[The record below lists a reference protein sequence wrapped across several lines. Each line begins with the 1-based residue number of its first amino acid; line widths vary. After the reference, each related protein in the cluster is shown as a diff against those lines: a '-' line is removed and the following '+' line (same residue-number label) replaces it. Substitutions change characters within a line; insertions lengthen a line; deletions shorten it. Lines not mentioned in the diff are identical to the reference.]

1 MKYLLVDLSGKVDNY
16 DKALYQALEKEL
28 SNEKSSIQLLIPGHG
43 LIRLIPNKFS
53 QTEFI
58 VKRLIKALEGGIN
71 YIYLLLHVAF
81 KKIDTIHF
89 QWLPFVEVVGIE
101 KYILYLLHVLSPQ
114 TKVILTIHNIYPH
127 GVKSMSD
134 SGKQKYK
141 KRFRDTCRNIDNII
155 VHTESSKMEVIKE
168 FDFVPD
174 IISIVHHGVFI
185 PKIRISKKEFLQKNK
200 YVILQFGLQT
210 YYKGTDILV
219 DAVNLLPAE
228 YSEKIETR
236 IVGGVGESYLQ
247 ELKGKDSNSLI
258 HWKSYFLSNDELY
271 EEINNSDVLVL
282 PYREISQSGVL
293 LLSIAIEITILHELG
308 ILYRSMQNLSEA
320 ERYFLAAY
328 EKETD
333 EEKKYMECLS
343 LGYLYMQMGQTENA
357 RKYLMMSAN
366 SSKAYT
372 QISAYDCLYFLEKD
386 IDNFE
391 EAIVYH
397 ELADSI
403 TNAMEELNSRELI
416 ASLQKKYENEKL
428 RNDNL
433 QMKVRYTNFILW
445 GTIAF
450 LFVVACMCYYY
461 YKNRNNK
468 KKIAEI
474 ELQIQE
480 NEEEIERYQ
489 QEIEDIQISKDQ
501 VLKENLVLE
510 ENRTKVGE
518 LNGKIVLLTM
528 QNKTLSEHLKA
539 LGGELNVGISSGS
552 FIHAFR
558 LLLAIK
564 EGTLRGKLSN
574 EERQKLFSLF
584 DLIYWNYVSRLLE
597 RAPTLTKH
605 DLEICCFL
613 KFGLSH
619 EELSCIFHTTS
630 DSVTRAKGRLKGRL
644 GISPQDD
651 LDLFLK
657 EF

>member
-1 MKYLLVDLSGKVDNY
+1 MKTSFSIRIAFFFILSFLAVSCHRDTDALNMTFSKVEKCMDLCPDSALNLLKGIHDPEKLWGESQATYALLMTQAMDKNY
-16 DKALYQALEKEL
+16 MKFSSDSLIALALNYYTITQTSPIMYAKALFYHGRVMLELDKEEEALKSFLAAKDVYERTKDHKMLALILEEIGMINRRQELFDDALSNFREALDTHIRLKDSLGIISVSQNIARVYLFKSQWDSCSYYYNNALEIAVKKNL
-28 SNEKSSIQLLIPGHG
+28 S
-43 LIRLIPNKFS
+43 
-53 QTEFI
+53 
-58 VKRLIKALEGGIN
+58 
-71 YIYLLLHVAF
+71 
-81 KKIDTIHF
+81 
-89 QWLPFVEVVGIE
+89 
-101 KYILYLLHVLSPQ
+101 
-114 TKVILTIHNIYPH
+114 
-127 GVKSMSD
+127 
-134 SGKQKYK
+134 
-141 KRFRDTCRNIDNII
+141 
-155 VHTESSKMEVIKE
+155 
-168 FDFVPD
+168 
-174 IISIVHHGVFI
+174 
-185 PKIRISKKEFLQKNK
+185 
-200 YVILQFGLQT
+200 
-210 YYKGTDILV
+210 
-219 DAVNLLPAE
+219 
-228 YSEKIETR
+228 
-236 IVGGVGESYLQ
+236 
-247 ELKGKDSNSLI
+247 
-258 HWKSYFLSNDELY
+258 
-271 EEINNSDVLVL
+271 
-282 PYREISQSGVL
+282 EIS
-293 LLSIAIEITILHELG
+293 ILHELG
-308 ILYRSMQNLSEA
+308 ILYRSMQELSEA

-357 RKYLMMSAN
+357 RKYLKMSAK

-372 QISAYDCLYFLEKD
+372 QISAFDCLYFLEKD

-428 RNDNL
+428 QNDNL
-433 QMKVRYTNFILW
+433 HMKVRYTNFMLW
-445 GTIAF
+445 GMIAF
-450 LFVVACMCYYY
+450 LIVVACMCYYY

-474 ELQIQE
+474 ESQIRE

-501 VLKENLVLE
+501 VLKENLMLE

-518 LNGKIVLLTM
+518 LNGKIILLTM
-528 QNKTLSEHLKA
+528 QNKTLSEHLKE
-539 LGGELNVGISSGS
+539 LGGELNVGTSSS
-552 FIHAFR
+552 SLIHAFR

-584 DLIYWNYVSRLLE
+584 DLMYWNYVTRLLE

-613 KFGLSH
+613 KFGLTH

-644 GISPQDD
+644 GVSPQDD
-651 LDLFLK
+651 LDTFLK

>member
-1 MKYLLVDLSGKVDNY
+1 MKTSFSIRIAFFFILSFLAVSCHRDTDALNMTFSKVEKCMDLCPDSALNLLKGIHDPEKLWGESQATYALLMTQAMDKNY
-16 DKALYQALEKEL
+16 MKFSSDSLIALALNYYTITQTSPIMYAKALFYHGRVMLELDKEEEALKSFLAAKDVYERTKDHKMLALIAEEVGMINRKQDLYDDALTNFREALTTYKQLKDSLSVISASLNIARVYLFKSEWDSCSLYYNNALE
-28 SNEKSSIQLLIPGHG
+28 IA
-43 LIRLIPNKFS
+43 
-53 QTEFI
+53 
-58 VKRLIKALEGGIN
+58 V
-71 YIYLLLHVAF
+71 
-81 KKIDTIHF
+81 
-89 QWLPFVEVVGIE
+89 
-101 KYILYLLHVLSPQ
+101 
-114 TKVILTIHNIYPH
+114 
-127 GVKSMSD
+127 
-134 SGKQKYK
+134 
-141 KRFRDTCRNIDNII
+141 
-155 VHTESSKMEVIKE
+155 
-168 FDFVPD
+168 
-174 IISIVHHGVFI
+174 
-185 PKIRISKKEFLQKNK
+185 QKN
-200 YVILQFGLQT
+200 
-210 YYKGTDILV
+210 
-219 DAVNLLPAE
+219 
-228 YSEKIETR
+228 
-236 IVGGVGESYLQ
+236 YL
-247 ELKGKDSNSLI
+247 S
-258 HWKSYFLSNDELY
+258 
-271 EEINNSDVLVL
+271 
-282 PYREISQSGVL
+282 
-293 LLSIAIEITILHELG
+293 EITILHELG

-357 RKYLMMSAN
+357 RKYLIMSAN

-461 YKNRNNK
+461 YKIRDNK

-501 VLKENLVLE
+501 VLKENLMLE

-528 QNKTLSEHLKA
+528 QNKTLSEHLKE

>member
-1 MKYLLVDLSGKVDNY
+1 MDLCPDSALNLLKGIHDPEKLWGESQATYALLMTQAMDKNYMKFSSDSLIALALNY
-16 DKALYQALEKEL
+16 YTITQTSPVMYAKALFYHGRVMLELDKEEEALKSFLAAKDVYERTKDHKMLALILEEIGMINRRQELFDDALSYFREALDTHIRLKDSLGIISVSQNIARVYLFKSQWDSCSYYYNNALEIAVKKNL
-28 SNEKSSIQLLIPGHG
+28 S
-43 LIRLIPNKFS
+43 
-53 QTEFI
+53 
-58 VKRLIKALEGGIN
+58 
-71 YIYLLLHVAF
+71 
-81 KKIDTIHF
+81 
-89 QWLPFVEVVGIE
+89 
-101 KYILYLLHVLSPQ
+101 
-114 TKVILTIHNIYPH
+114 
-127 GVKSMSD
+127 
-134 SGKQKYK
+134 
-141 KRFRDTCRNIDNII
+141 
-155 VHTESSKMEVIKE
+155 
-168 FDFVPD
+168 
-174 IISIVHHGVFI
+174 
-185 PKIRISKKEFLQKNK
+185 
-200 YVILQFGLQT
+200 
-210 YYKGTDILV
+210 
-219 DAVNLLPAE
+219 
-228 YSEKIETR
+228 
-236 IVGGVGESYLQ
+236 
-247 ELKGKDSNSLI
+247 
-258 HWKSYFLSNDELY
+258 
-271 EEINNSDVLVL
+271 
-282 PYREISQSGVL
+282 EIS
-293 LLSIAIEITILHELG
+293 ILHELG
-308 ILYRSMQNLSEA
+308 ILYRSMQELSEA

-357 RKYLMMSAN
+357 RKYLKMSAK

-372 QISAYDCLYFLEKD
+372 QISAFDCLYFLEKD

-428 RNDNL
+428 QNDNL
-433 QMKVRYTNFILW
+433 HMKVRYTNFMLW
-445 GTIAF
+445 GMIAF
-450 LFVVACMCYYY
+450 LIVVACMCYYY

-474 ELQIQE
+474 ESQIRE

-501 VLKENLVLE
+501 VLKENLMLE

-518 LNGKIVLLTM
+518 LNGKIILLTM
-528 QNKTLSEHLKA
+528 QNKTLSEHLKE
-539 LGGELNVGISSGS
+539 LGGELNVGTSSSS

-584 DLIYWNYVSRLLE
+584 DLMYWNYVTRLLE

-613 KFGLSH
+613 KFGLTH

-644 GISPQDD
+644 GVSPQDD
-651 LDLFLK
+651 LDTFLK

>member
-1 MKYLLVDLSGKVDNY
+1 MDLCPDSALNLLKGIPEPEKLWGESQATYALLMTQAMDKNYMKFSSDSLIALALNY
-16 DKALYQALEKEL
+16 YTITQTSPVMYAKALFYHGRVMLELDKEEEALKSFLAAKDVYERTKDHKMLALILEEIGMINRRQELFDDALSNFRGALDTHIRLKDSLGIISVSQNIARVYLFKSQWDSCSYYYNNALEIAVKKNL
-28 SNEKSSIQLLIPGHG
+28 S
-43 LIRLIPNKFS
+43 
-53 QTEFI
+53 
-58 VKRLIKALEGGIN
+58 
-71 YIYLLLHVAF
+71 
-81 KKIDTIHF
+81 
-89 QWLPFVEVVGIE
+89 
-101 KYILYLLHVLSPQ
+101 
-114 TKVILTIHNIYPH
+114 
-127 GVKSMSD
+127 
-134 SGKQKYK
+134 
-141 KRFRDTCRNIDNII
+141 
-155 VHTESSKMEVIKE
+155 
-168 FDFVPD
+168 
-174 IISIVHHGVFI
+174 
-185 PKIRISKKEFLQKNK
+185 
-200 YVILQFGLQT
+200 
-210 YYKGTDILV
+210 
-219 DAVNLLPAE
+219 
-228 YSEKIETR
+228 
-236 IVGGVGESYLQ
+236 
-247 ELKGKDSNSLI
+247 
-258 HWKSYFLSNDELY
+258 
-271 EEINNSDVLVL
+271 
-282 PYREISQSGVL
+282 EIS
-293 LLSIAIEITILHELG
+293 ILHELG
-308 ILYRSMQNLSEA
+308 ILYRSMQELSEA

-343 LGYLYMQMGQTENA
+343 LGYLYMQMGQTEDA
-357 RKYLMMSAN
+357 RKYLKMSAK

-372 QISAYDCLYFLEKD
+372 LISAFDCLYFLEKD

-403 TNAMEELNSRELI
+403 TNAMEELNSRDLI

-428 RNDNL
+428 QNDNL
-433 QMKVRYTNFILW
+433 HMKVRYTNFMLW
-445 GTIAF
+445 GMIAF
-450 LFVVACMCYYY
+450 LIVVACMCYYY

-474 ELQIQE
+474 ESQIRE

-501 VLKENLVLE
+501 VLKENLMLE

-518 LNGKIVLLTM
+518 LNGKIILLTM
-528 QNKTLSEHLKA
+528 QNKTLSEHLKE
-539 LGGELNVGISSGS
+539 LGGELNVGTSSSS

-584 DLIYWNYVSRLLE
+584 DLMYWNYVTRLLE

-613 KFGLSH
+613 KFGLTH

-644 GISPQDD
+644 GVSPQDN
-651 LDLFLK
+651 LDTFLK

>member
-1 MKYLLVDLSGKVDNY
+1 MKTSFSIRIAFFFILSFLAVSCHRDTDALNMTFSKVEKCMDLCPDSALNLLKGIHDPEKLWGESQATYALLMTQAMDKNY
-16 DKALYQALEKEL
+16 MKFSSDSLIALALNYYTITQTSPIMYAKALFYHGRVMLELDKEEEALKSFLAAKDVYERTKDHKMLALIAEEVGMINRKQDLYDDALTNFREALTTYKQLKDSLSVISASLNIARVYLFKSEWDSCSLYYNNALE
-28 SNEKSSIQLLIPGHG
+28 IA
-43 LIRLIPNKFS
+43 
-53 QTEFI
+53 
-58 VKRLIKALEGGIN
+58 V
-71 YIYLLLHVAF
+71 
-81 KKIDTIHF
+81 
-89 QWLPFVEVVGIE
+89 
-101 KYILYLLHVLSPQ
+101 
-114 TKVILTIHNIYPH
+114 
-127 GVKSMSD
+127 
-134 SGKQKYK
+134 
-141 KRFRDTCRNIDNII
+141 
-155 VHTESSKMEVIKE
+155 
-168 FDFVPD
+168 
-174 IISIVHHGVFI
+174 
-185 PKIRISKKEFLQKNK
+185 QKN
-200 YVILQFGLQT
+200 
-210 YYKGTDILV
+210 
-219 DAVNLLPAE
+219 
-228 YSEKIETR
+228 
-236 IVGGVGESYLQ
+236 YL
-247 ELKGKDSNSLI
+247 S
-258 HWKSYFLSNDELY
+258 
-271 EEINNSDVLVL
+271 
-282 PYREISQSGVL
+282 
-293 LLSIAIEITILHELG
+293 EITILHELG

>member
-1 MKYLLVDLSGKVDNY
+1 MDLCPDSALNLLKGIHDPEKLWGESQATYALLMTQAMDKNYMKFSSDSLIALALNY
-16 DKALYQALEKEL
+16 YTITQTSPIMYAKALFYHGRVMLELDKEEEALKSFLAAKDVYERTKDHKMLALILEEIGMINRRQELFDDALSYFREALDTHIRLKDSLGIISVSQNIARVYLFKSQWDSCSYYYNNALEIAVKKNL
-28 SNEKSSIQLLIPGHG
+28 S
-43 LIRLIPNKFS
+43 
-53 QTEFI
+53 
-58 VKRLIKALEGGIN
+58 
-71 YIYLLLHVAF
+71 
-81 KKIDTIHF
+81 
-89 QWLPFVEVVGIE
+89 
-101 KYILYLLHVLSPQ
+101 
-114 TKVILTIHNIYPH
+114 
-127 GVKSMSD
+127 
-134 SGKQKYK
+134 
-141 KRFRDTCRNIDNII
+141 
-155 VHTESSKMEVIKE
+155 
-168 FDFVPD
+168 
-174 IISIVHHGVFI
+174 
-185 PKIRISKKEFLQKNK
+185 
-200 YVILQFGLQT
+200 
-210 YYKGTDILV
+210 
-219 DAVNLLPAE
+219 
-228 YSEKIETR
+228 
-236 IVGGVGESYLQ
+236 
-247 ELKGKDSNSLI
+247 
-258 HWKSYFLSNDELY
+258 
-271 EEINNSDVLVL
+271 
-282 PYREISQSGVL
+282 EIS
-293 LLSIAIEITILHELG
+293 ILHELG
-308 ILYRSMQNLSEA
+308 ILYRSMQELSEA

-343 LGYLYMQMGQTENA
+343 LGYLYMQMGQTENT
-357 RKYLMMSAN
+357 RKYLKMSAK

-372 QISAYDCLYFLEKD
+372 QISAFDCLYFLEKD

-428 RNDNL
+428 QNDNL
-433 QMKVRYTNFILW
+433 HMKVRYTNFMLW
-445 GTIAF
+445 GMIAF
-450 LFVVACMCYYY
+450 LIVVACMCYYY

-474 ELQIQE
+474 ESQIRE

-501 VLKENLVLE
+501 VLKENLMLE

-518 LNGKIVLLTM
+518 LNGKIILLTM
-528 QNKTLSEHLKA
+528 QNKTLSEHLKE
-539 LGGELNVGISSGS
+539 LGGELNVGTSSSS

-584 DLIYWNYVSRLLE
+584 DLMYWNYVTRLLE

-613 KFGLSH
+613 KFGLTH

-644 GISPQDD
+644 GVSPQDD
-651 LDLFLK
+651 LDTFLK

>member
-1 MKYLLVDLSGKVDNY
+1 MDLCPDSALNLLKDIHDPEKLWGESQATYALLMTQAMDKNYMKFSSDSLIALALNY
-16 DKALYQALEKEL
+16 YTITQTSPIMYAKALFYHGRVMLELDKEEEALKSFLAAKDVYERTKDHKMLALILEEIGMINRKQELFDDALSNFREALDTHIRLKDSLGIISVSQNIARVYLFKSQWDSCSYYYNNALEIAVKKNL
-28 SNEKSSIQLLIPGHG
+28 S
-43 LIRLIPNKFS
+43 
-53 QTEFI
+53 
-58 VKRLIKALEGGIN
+58 
-71 YIYLLLHVAF
+71 
-81 KKIDTIHF
+81 
-89 QWLPFVEVVGIE
+89 
-101 KYILYLLHVLSPQ
+101 
-114 TKVILTIHNIYPH
+114 
-127 GVKSMSD
+127 
-134 SGKQKYK
+134 
-141 KRFRDTCRNIDNII
+141 
-155 VHTESSKMEVIKE
+155 
-168 FDFVPD
+168 
-174 IISIVHHGVFI
+174 
-185 PKIRISKKEFLQKNK
+185 
-200 YVILQFGLQT
+200 
-210 YYKGTDILV
+210 
-219 DAVNLLPAE
+219 
-228 YSEKIETR
+228 
-236 IVGGVGESYLQ
+236 
-247 ELKGKDSNSLI
+247 
-258 HWKSYFLSNDELY
+258 
-271 EEINNSDVLVL
+271 
-282 PYREISQSGVL
+282 EIS
-293 LLSIAIEITILHELG
+293 ILHELG
-308 ILYRSMQNLSEA
+308 ILYRSMQELSEA

-357 RKYLMMSAN
+357 RKYLKMSAK

-372 QISAYDCLYFLEKD
+372 QISAFDCLYFLEKD

-428 RNDNL
+428 QNDNL
-433 QMKVRYTNFILW
+433 HMKVRYTNFMLW
-445 GTIAF
+445 GMIAF
-450 LFVVACMCYYY
+450 LIVVACMCYYY

-474 ELQIQE
+474 ESQIRE

-501 VLKENLVLE
+501 VLKENLMLE

-518 LNGKIVLLTM
+518 LNGKIILLTM
-528 QNKTLSEHLKA
+528 QNKTLSEHLKE
-539 LGGELNVGISSGS
+539 LGGELNVGTSSSS

-584 DLIYWNYVSRLLE
+584 DLMYWNYVTRLLE

-613 KFGLSH
+613 KFGLTH

-644 GISPQDD
+644 GVSPQDD
-651 LDLFLK
+651 LDTFLK

>member
-1 MKYLLVDLSGKVDNY
+1 MKTSFSIRIAFFFILSFLIVSCHRDMDALNMTFSNVEKCMDLCPDSALNLLKGIPEPEKLWGESQATYALLMTQAMDKNY
-16 DKALYQALEKEL
+16 MKFSSDSLIALALNYYTKTQTSPVMYAKALFYHGRVMLELDKEEEALKSFLAAKDVYERTKDHKMLALILEEIGMINRRQELFDDALSNFRGALDTHIRLKDSLGIISVSQNIARVYLFKSQWDSCSYYYNNALEIAVKKNL
-28 SNEKSSIQLLIPGHG
+28 S
-43 LIRLIPNKFS
+43 
-53 QTEFI
+53 
-58 VKRLIKALEGGIN
+58 
-71 YIYLLLHVAF
+71 
-81 KKIDTIHF
+81 
-89 QWLPFVEVVGIE
+89 
-101 KYILYLLHVLSPQ
+101 
-114 TKVILTIHNIYPH
+114 
-127 GVKSMSD
+127 
-134 SGKQKYK
+134 
-141 KRFRDTCRNIDNII
+141 
-155 VHTESSKMEVIKE
+155 
-168 FDFVPD
+168 
-174 IISIVHHGVFI
+174 
-185 PKIRISKKEFLQKNK
+185 
-200 YVILQFGLQT
+200 
-210 YYKGTDILV
+210 
-219 DAVNLLPAE
+219 
-228 YSEKIETR
+228 
-236 IVGGVGESYLQ
+236 
-247 ELKGKDSNSLI
+247 
-258 HWKSYFLSNDELY
+258 
-271 EEINNSDVLVL
+271 
-282 PYREISQSGVL
+282 EIS
-293 LLSIAIEITILHELG
+293 ILHELG
-308 ILYRSMQNLSEA
+308 ILYRSMQELSEA

-343 LGYLYMQMGQTENA
+343 LGYLYMQMGQTEDA
-357 RKYLMMSAN
+357 RKYLKMSAK

-372 QISAYDCLYFLEKD
+372 QISAFDCLYFLEKD

-428 RNDNL
+428 QNDNL
-433 QMKVRYTNFILW
+433 HMKVRYTNFMLW
-445 GTIAF
+445 GMIAF
-450 LFVVACMCYYY
+450 LIVVACMCYYY

-474 ELQIQE
+474 ESQIRE

-501 VLKENLVLE
+501 VLKENLMLE

-518 LNGKIVLLTM
+518 LNGKIILLTM
-528 QNKTLSEHLKA
+528 QNKTLSEHLKE
-539 LGGELNVGISSGS
+539 LGGELNVGTSSSS

-584 DLIYWNYVSRLLE
+584 DLMYWNYVTRLLE

-613 KFGLSH
+613 KFGLTH

-644 GISPQDD
+644 GVSPQDD
-651 LDLFLK
+651 LDTFLK

>member
-1 MKYLLVDLSGKVDNY
+1 MKTSFSIRIAFFFILSFLAVSCHRDTDALNMTFSKVEKCMDLCPDSALNLLKGIHDPEKLWGESQATYALLMTQAMDKNY
-16 DKALYQALEKEL
+16 MKFSSDSLIALALNYYTITQTSPIMYAKALFYHGRVMLELDKEEEALKSFLAAKDVYERTKDHKMLALIAEEVGMINRKQDLYDDALTNFREALTTYKQLKDSLSVISASLNIARVYLFKSEWDSCSLYYNNALE
-28 SNEKSSIQLLIPGHG
+28 IA
-43 LIRLIPNKFS
+43 
-53 QTEFI
+53 
-58 VKRLIKALEGGIN
+58 V
-71 YIYLLLHVAF
+71 
-81 KKIDTIHF
+81 
-89 QWLPFVEVVGIE
+89 
-101 KYILYLLHVLSPQ
+101 
-114 TKVILTIHNIYPH
+114 
-127 GVKSMSD
+127 
-134 SGKQKYK
+134 
-141 KRFRDTCRNIDNII
+141 
-155 VHTESSKMEVIKE
+155 
-168 FDFVPD
+168 
-174 IISIVHHGVFI
+174 
-185 PKIRISKKEFLQKNK
+185 QKN
-200 YVILQFGLQT
+200 
-210 YYKGTDILV
+210 
-219 DAVNLLPAE
+219 
-228 YSEKIETR
+228 
-236 IVGGVGESYLQ
+236 YL
-247 ELKGKDSNSLI
+247 S
-258 HWKSYFLSNDELY
+258 
-271 EEINNSDVLVL
+271 
-282 PYREISQSGVL
+282 
-293 LLSIAIEITILHELG
+293 EITILHELG

-357 RKYLMMSAN
+357 RKYLIMSAN

-501 VLKENLVLE
+501 VLKENLMLE

-528 QNKTLSEHLKA
+528 QNKTLSEHLKE

-558 LLLAIK
+558 FLLAIK

>member
-1 MKYLLVDLSGKVDNY
+1 MKTSFSIRIAFFFILSFLAVSCHRDTDALNMTFSKVEKCMDLCPDSALNLLKGIHDPEKLWGESQATYALLMTQAMDKNY
-16 DKALYQALEKEL
+16 MKFSSDSLIALALNYYTITQTSPIMYAKALFYHGRVMLELDKEEEALKSFLAAKDVYERTKDHKMLALIAEEVGMINRKQDLYDDALTNFREALTTYKQLKDSLSVISASLNIARVYLFKSEWDSCSLYYNNALE
-28 SNEKSSIQLLIPGHG
+28 IA
-43 LIRLIPNKFS
+43 
-53 QTEFI
+53 
-58 VKRLIKALEGGIN
+58 V
-71 YIYLLLHVAF
+71 
-81 KKIDTIHF
+81 
-89 QWLPFVEVVGIE
+89 
-101 KYILYLLHVLSPQ
+101 
-114 TKVILTIHNIYPH
+114 
-127 GVKSMSD
+127 
-134 SGKQKYK
+134 
-141 KRFRDTCRNIDNII
+141 
-155 VHTESSKMEVIKE
+155 
-168 FDFVPD
+168 
-174 IISIVHHGVFI
+174 
-185 PKIRISKKEFLQKNK
+185 QKN
-200 YVILQFGLQT
+200 
-210 YYKGTDILV
+210 
-219 DAVNLLPAE
+219 
-228 YSEKIETR
+228 
-236 IVGGVGESYLQ
+236 YL
-247 ELKGKDSNSLI
+247 S
-258 HWKSYFLSNDELY
+258 
-271 EEINNSDVLVL
+271 
-282 PYREISQSGVL
+282 
-293 LLSIAIEITILHELG
+293 EITILHELG

-357 RKYLMMSAN
+357 RKYLIMSAN

-501 VLKENLVLE
+501 VLKENLMLE
-510 ENRTKVGE
+510 ENRTQVGE

-528 QNKTLSEHLKA
+528 QNKTLSEHLKE

>member
-1 MKYLLVDLSGKVDNY
+1 MKTPSSIRIVFYFILSFLAVSCHRDSDALNMTFSKVEKCMDLCPDSALNLLKGIPDPEKLRGKSQATYALLMTQAMDKNYMKFSSDSLIALALNYYTIIQTPPVMYAKTLFYHGRVMLELDKEEEALKSFLAAKDIYERTKDHKMLALIAEEVGMINRKQDLYDDALTNFREALTTYKQLKDSLSVISASLNIARVYLFKSEWDSCS
-16 DKALYQALEKEL
+16 LYYNNALE
-28 SNEKSSIQLLIPGHG
+28 IA
-43 LIRLIPNKFS
+43 
-53 QTEFI
+53 
-58 VKRLIKALEGGIN
+58 V
-71 YIYLLLHVAF
+71 
-81 KKIDTIHF
+81 
-89 QWLPFVEVVGIE
+89 
-101 KYILYLLHVLSPQ
+101 
-114 TKVILTIHNIYPH
+114 
-127 GVKSMSD
+127 
-134 SGKQKYK
+134 
-141 KRFRDTCRNIDNII
+141 
-155 VHTESSKMEVIKE
+155 
-168 FDFVPD
+168 
-174 IISIVHHGVFI
+174 
-185 PKIRISKKEFLQKNK
+185 QKN
-200 YVILQFGLQT
+200 
-210 YYKGTDILV
+210 
-219 DAVNLLPAE
+219 
-228 YSEKIETR
+228 
-236 IVGGVGESYLQ
+236 YL
-247 ELKGKDSNSLI
+247 S
-258 HWKSYFLSNDELY
+258 
-271 EEINNSDVLVL
+271 
-282 PYREISQSGVL
+282 
-293 LLSIAIEITILHELG
+293 EITILHELG
-308 ILYRSMQNLSEA
+308 ILYRSMQNLPEA
-320 ERYFLAAY
+320 ERCFLAAY
-328 EKETD
+328 EKEAD

-474 ELQIQE
+474 ELQIRE

-489 QEIEDIQISKDQ
+489 QEIEGIQISKDQ
-501 VLKENLVLE
+501 VLKENLMLE

-528 QNKTLSEHLKA
+528 QNKTLSEHLKE

-619 EELSCIFHTTS
+619 EELSRIFHTTS

-644 GISPQDD
+644 GIPPQDD

>member
-1 MKYLLVDLSGKVDNY
+1 MKTSFSIRIAFFFILSFLAVSCHRDTDALNMTFSKVEKCTDLCPDSALNLLKGIHDPEKLWGESQATYALLMTQAMDKNY
-16 DKALYQALEKEL
+16 MKFSSDSLIALALNYYTITQTSPIMYAKALFYHGRVMLELDKEEEALKSFLAAKDVYERTKDHKMLALIAEEVGMINRKQDLYDDALTNFREALTTYKQLKDSLSVISASLNIARVYLFKSEWDSCSLYYNNALE
-28 SNEKSSIQLLIPGHG
+28 IA
-43 LIRLIPNKFS
+43 
-53 QTEFI
+53 
-58 VKRLIKALEGGIN
+58 V
-71 YIYLLLHVAF
+71 
-81 KKIDTIHF
+81 
-89 QWLPFVEVVGIE
+89 
-101 KYILYLLHVLSPQ
+101 
-114 TKVILTIHNIYPH
+114 
-127 GVKSMSD
+127 
-134 SGKQKYK
+134 
-141 KRFRDTCRNIDNII
+141 
-155 VHTESSKMEVIKE
+155 
-168 FDFVPD
+168 
-174 IISIVHHGVFI
+174 
-185 PKIRISKKEFLQKNK
+185 QKN
-200 YVILQFGLQT
+200 
-210 YYKGTDILV
+210 
-219 DAVNLLPAE
+219 
-228 YSEKIETR
+228 
-236 IVGGVGESYLQ
+236 YL
-247 ELKGKDSNSLI
+247 S
-258 HWKSYFLSNDELY
+258 
-271 EEINNSDVLVL
+271 
-282 PYREISQSGVL
+282 
-293 LLSIAIEITILHELG
+293 EITILHELG

-357 RKYLMMSAN
+357 RKYLIMSAN

-501 VLKENLVLE
+501 VLKENLMLE

-528 QNKTLSEHLKA
+528 QNKTLSEHLKE

>member
-1 MKYLLVDLSGKVDNY
+1 MTFSKVEKCMDLCPDSALNLLKGIHDPEKLWGESQATYALLMTQAMDKNYMKFSSDSLIALALNY
-16 DKALYQALEKEL
+16 YTITQTSPIMYAKALFYHGRVMLELDKEEEALKSFLAAKDVYERTKDHKMLALILEEIGMINRRQELFDDALSYFREALDTHIRLKDSLGIISVSQNIARVYLFKSQWDSCSYYYNNALEIAVKKNL
-28 SNEKSSIQLLIPGHG
+28 S
-43 LIRLIPNKFS
+43 
-53 QTEFI
+53 
-58 VKRLIKALEGGIN
+58 
-71 YIYLLLHVAF
+71 
-81 KKIDTIHF
+81 
-89 QWLPFVEVVGIE
+89 
-101 KYILYLLHVLSPQ
+101 
-114 TKVILTIHNIYPH
+114 
-127 GVKSMSD
+127 
-134 SGKQKYK
+134 
-141 KRFRDTCRNIDNII
+141 
-155 VHTESSKMEVIKE
+155 
-168 FDFVPD
+168 
-174 IISIVHHGVFI
+174 
-185 PKIRISKKEFLQKNK
+185 
-200 YVILQFGLQT
+200 
-210 YYKGTDILV
+210 
-219 DAVNLLPAE
+219 
-228 YSEKIETR
+228 
-236 IVGGVGESYLQ
+236 
-247 ELKGKDSNSLI
+247 
-258 HWKSYFLSNDELY
+258 
-271 EEINNSDVLVL
+271 
-282 PYREISQSGVL
+282 EIS
-293 LLSIAIEITILHELG
+293 ILHELG
-308 ILYRSMQNLSEA
+308 ILYRSMQELSEA

-357 RKYLMMSAN
+357 RKYLKMSAK

-372 QISAYDCLYFLEKD
+372 QISAFDCLYFLEKD

-428 RNDNL
+428 QNDNL
-433 QMKVRYTNFILW
+433 HMKVRYTNFMLW
-445 GTIAF
+445 GMIAF
-450 LFVVACMCYYY
+450 LIVVACMCYYY

-474 ELQIQE
+474 ESQIRE

-501 VLKENLVLE
+501 VLKENLMLE

-518 LNGKIVLLTM
+518 LNGKIILLTM
-528 QNKTLSEHLKA
+528 QNKTLSEHLKE
-539 LGGELNVGISSGS
+539 LGGELNVGTSSSS

-584 DLIYWNYVSRLLE
+584 DLMYWNYVTRLLE

-613 KFGLSH
+613 KFGLTH

-644 GISPQDD
+644 GVSPQDD
-651 LDLFLK
+651 LDTFLK

>member
-1 MKYLLVDLSGKVDNY
+1 MKTSFSIRIAFFFILSFLIVSCHRDMDALNMTFSKVEKCMDLCPDSALNLLKGIPEPEKLWGESQATYALLMTQAMDKNY
-16 DKALYQALEKEL
+16 MKFSSDSLIALALNYYTITQTSPVMYAKALFYHGRVMLELDKEEEALKSFLAAKDVYERTKDHTMLALIAEEVGMINRKQDLYDDALTNFREALTTYKQLKDSLSVISASLNIARVYLFKSEWDSCSLYYNNALE
-28 SNEKSSIQLLIPGHG
+28 IA
-43 LIRLIPNKFS
+43 
-53 QTEFI
+53 
-58 VKRLIKALEGGIN
+58 V
-71 YIYLLLHVAF
+71 
-81 KKIDTIHF
+81 
-89 QWLPFVEVVGIE
+89 
-101 KYILYLLHVLSPQ
+101 
-114 TKVILTIHNIYPH
+114 
-127 GVKSMSD
+127 
-134 SGKQKYK
+134 
-141 KRFRDTCRNIDNII
+141 
-155 VHTESSKMEVIKE
+155 
-168 FDFVPD
+168 
-174 IISIVHHGVFI
+174 
-185 PKIRISKKEFLQKNK
+185 QKN
-200 YVILQFGLQT
+200 
-210 YYKGTDILV
+210 
-219 DAVNLLPAE
+219 
-228 YSEKIETR
+228 
-236 IVGGVGESYLQ
+236 YL
-247 ELKGKDSNSLI
+247 S
-258 HWKSYFLSNDELY
+258 
-271 EEINNSDVLVL
+271 
-282 PYREISQSGVL
+282 
-293 LLSIAIEITILHELG
+293 EITILHELG

-528 QNKTLSEHLKA
+528 QNKTLSEHLKE

-630 DSVTRAKGRLKGRL
+630 DSVTKAKGRLKARL
-644 GISPQDD
+644 GISPQDY

>member
-1 MKYLLVDLSGKVDNY
+1 MDLCPDSALNLLKGIHDPEKLWGESQATYALLMTQAMDKNYMKFSSDSLIALALNY
-16 DKALYQALEKEL
+16 YTITQTSPIMYAKALFYHGRVMLELDKEEEALKSFLAAKDVYERTKDHKMLALILEEIGMINRRQELFDDALSYFREALDTHIRLKDSLGIISVSQNIARVYLFKSQWDSCSYYYNNALEIAVKKNL
-28 SNEKSSIQLLIPGHG
+28 S
-43 LIRLIPNKFS
+43 
-53 QTEFI
+53 
-58 VKRLIKALEGGIN
+58 
-71 YIYLLLHVAF
+71 
-81 KKIDTIHF
+81 
-89 QWLPFVEVVGIE
+89 
-101 KYILYLLHVLSPQ
+101 
-114 TKVILTIHNIYPH
+114 
-127 GVKSMSD
+127 
-134 SGKQKYK
+134 
-141 KRFRDTCRNIDNII
+141 
-155 VHTESSKMEVIKE
+155 
-168 FDFVPD
+168 
-174 IISIVHHGVFI
+174 
-185 PKIRISKKEFLQKNK
+185 
-200 YVILQFGLQT
+200 
-210 YYKGTDILV
+210 
-219 DAVNLLPAE
+219 
-228 YSEKIETR
+228 
-236 IVGGVGESYLQ
+236 
-247 ELKGKDSNSLI
+247 
-258 HWKSYFLSNDELY
+258 
-271 EEINNSDVLVL
+271 
-282 PYREISQSGVL
+282 EIS
-293 LLSIAIEITILHELG
+293 ILHELG
-308 ILYRSMQNLSEA
+308 ILYRSMQELSEA

-357 RKYLMMSAN
+357 RKYLKMSAK

-372 QISAYDCLYFLEKD
+372 QISAFDCLYFLEKD

-428 RNDNL
+428 QNDNL
-433 QMKVRYTNFILW
+433 HMKVRYTNFMLW
-445 GTIAF
+445 GMIAF
-450 LFVVACMCYYY
+450 LIVVACMCYYY

-474 ELQIQE
+474 ESQIRE

-501 VLKENLVLE
+501 VLKENLMLE

-518 LNGKIVLLTM
+518 LNGKIILLTM
-528 QNKTLSEHLKA
+528 QNKTLSEHLKE
-539 LGGELNVGISSGS
+539 LGGELNVGTFSSS

-584 DLIYWNYVSRLLE
+584 DLMYWNYVTRLLE

-613 KFGLSH
+613 KFGLTH

-644 GISPQDD
+644 GVSPQDD
-651 LDLFLK
+651 LDTFLK

>member
-1 MKYLLVDLSGKVDNY
+1 MKTSFSIRIAFFFILSFLIVSCHRDMDALNMTFSNVEKCMDLCPDSALNLLKGIPEPEKLWGESQATYALLMMQAMDKNY
-16 DKALYQALEKEL
+16 MKFSSDSLIALALNYYTITQTSPVMYAKALFYHGRVMLELDKEEEALKFFLAAKDIYERTKDHKMLALIAEEVGMINRKQDLYDDALTNFREALTTYKQLKDSLSVISASLNIARVYLFKSEWDSCSLYYNNALE
-28 SNEKSSIQLLIPGHG
+28 IA
-43 LIRLIPNKFS
+43 
-53 QTEFI
+53 
-58 VKRLIKALEGGIN
+58 V
-71 YIYLLLHVAF
+71 
-81 KKIDTIHF
+81 
-89 QWLPFVEVVGIE
+89 
-101 KYILYLLHVLSPQ
+101 
-114 TKVILTIHNIYPH
+114 
-127 GVKSMSD
+127 
-134 SGKQKYK
+134 
-141 KRFRDTCRNIDNII
+141 
-155 VHTESSKMEVIKE
+155 
-168 FDFVPD
+168 
-174 IISIVHHGVFI
+174 
-185 PKIRISKKEFLQKNK
+185 QKN
-200 YVILQFGLQT
+200 
-210 YYKGTDILV
+210 
-219 DAVNLLPAE
+219 
-228 YSEKIETR
+228 
-236 IVGGVGESYLQ
+236 YL
-247 ELKGKDSNSLI
+247 S
-258 HWKSYFLSNDELY
+258 
-271 EEINNSDVLVL
+271 
-282 PYREISQSGVL
+282 
-293 LLSIAIEITILHELG
+293 EITILHELG

>member
-1 MKYLLVDLSGKVDNY
+1 MDLCPDSALNLLKGIHDPEKLWGESQATYALLMTQAMDKNYMKFSSDSLIALALNY
-16 DKALYQALEKEL
+16 YTITQTSPIMYAKALFYHGRVMLELDKEEEALKSFLAAKDVYERTKDHKMLALILEEIGMINRRQELFDDALSYFREALDTHIRLKDSLGIISVSQNIARVYLFKSQWDSCSYYYNNALEIAVKKNL
-28 SNEKSSIQLLIPGHG
+28 S
-43 LIRLIPNKFS
+43 
-53 QTEFI
+53 
-58 VKRLIKALEGGIN
+58 
-71 YIYLLLHVAF
+71 
-81 KKIDTIHF
+81 
-89 QWLPFVEVVGIE
+89 
-101 KYILYLLHVLSPQ
+101 
-114 TKVILTIHNIYPH
+114 
-127 GVKSMSD
+127 
-134 SGKQKYK
+134 
-141 KRFRDTCRNIDNII
+141 
-155 VHTESSKMEVIKE
+155 
-168 FDFVPD
+168 
-174 IISIVHHGVFI
+174 
-185 PKIRISKKEFLQKNK
+185 
-200 YVILQFGLQT
+200 
-210 YYKGTDILV
+210 
-219 DAVNLLPAE
+219 
-228 YSEKIETR
+228 
-236 IVGGVGESYLQ
+236 
-247 ELKGKDSNSLI
+247 
-258 HWKSYFLSNDELY
+258 
-271 EEINNSDVLVL
+271 
-282 PYREISQSGVL
+282 EIS
-293 LLSIAIEITILHELG
+293 ILHELG
-308 ILYRSMQNLSEA
+308 ILYRSMQELSEA

-357 RKYLMMSAN
+357 RKYLKMSAK

-372 QISAYDCLYFLEKD
+372 QISAFDCLYFLEKD

-428 RNDNL
+428 QNDNL
-433 QMKVRYTNFILW
+433 HMKVRYTNFMLW
-445 GTIAF
+445 GMIAF
-450 LFVVACMCYYY
+450 LIVVACMCYYY

-474 ELQIQE
+474 ESQIRE

-501 VLKENLVLE
+501 VLKENLMLE

-518 LNGKIVLLTM
+518 LDGKIILLTM
-528 QNKTLSEHLKA
+528 QNKTLSEHLKE
-539 LGGELNVGISSGS
+539 LGGELNVGTSSSS

-584 DLIYWNYVSRLLE
+584 DLMYWNYVTRLLE

-613 KFGLSH
+613 KFGLTH

-644 GISPQDD
+644 GVSPQDD
-651 LDLFLK
+651 LDTFLK

>member
-1 MKYLLVDLSGKVDNY
+1 MKMSFSIRIAFFFILSFLAVSCHRDTDALNMTFSKVEKCMDLCPDSALNLLKGIHDPEKLWGESQATYALLMTQAMDKNY
-16 DKALYQALEKEL
+16 MKFSSDSLIALALNYYTITQTSPIMYAKALFYHGRVMLELDKEEEALKSFLAAKDVYERTKDHKMLALILEEIGMINRRQELFDDALSYFREALDTHIRLKDSLGIISVSQNIARVYLFKSQWDSCSYYYNNALEIAVKKNL
-28 SNEKSSIQLLIPGHG
+28 S
-43 LIRLIPNKFS
+43 
-53 QTEFI
+53 
-58 VKRLIKALEGGIN
+58 
-71 YIYLLLHVAF
+71 
-81 KKIDTIHF
+81 
-89 QWLPFVEVVGIE
+89 
-101 KYILYLLHVLSPQ
+101 
-114 TKVILTIHNIYPH
+114 
-127 GVKSMSD
+127 
-134 SGKQKYK
+134 
-141 KRFRDTCRNIDNII
+141 
-155 VHTESSKMEVIKE
+155 
-168 FDFVPD
+168 
-174 IISIVHHGVFI
+174 
-185 PKIRISKKEFLQKNK
+185 
-200 YVILQFGLQT
+200 
-210 YYKGTDILV
+210 
-219 DAVNLLPAE
+219 
-228 YSEKIETR
+228 
-236 IVGGVGESYLQ
+236 
-247 ELKGKDSNSLI
+247 
-258 HWKSYFLSNDELY
+258 
-271 EEINNSDVLVL
+271 
-282 PYREISQSGVL
+282 EIS
-293 LLSIAIEITILHELG
+293 ILHELG
-308 ILYRSMQNLSEA
+308 ILYRSMQELSEA

-357 RKYLMMSAN
+357 RKYLKMSAK

-372 QISAYDCLYFLEKD
+372 QISAFDCLYFLEKD

-428 RNDNL
+428 QNDNL
-433 QMKVRYTNFILW
+433 HMKVRYTNFMLW
-445 GTIAF
+445 GMIAF
-450 LFVVACMCYYY
+450 LIVVACMCYYY

-474 ELQIQE
+474 ESQIRE

-501 VLKENLVLE
+501 VLKENLMLE

-518 LNGKIVLLTM
+518 LNGKIILLTM
-528 QNKTLSEHLKA
+528 QNKTLSEHLKE
-539 LGGELNVGISSGS
+539 LGGELNVGTSSSS

-584 DLIYWNYVSRLLE
+584 DLMYWNYVTRLLE

-613 KFGLSH
+613 KFGLTH

-644 GISPQDD
+644 GVSPQDD
-651 LDLFLK
+651 LDTFLK

>member
-1 MKYLLVDLSGKVDNY
+1 MKTSFSIRIAFFFIFSFLAVSCHRDTDALNMTFSKVEKCMDLCPDSALNLLKGIHDPEKLWGESQATYALLMTQAMDKNY
-16 DKALYQALEKEL
+16 MKFSSDSLIALALNYYTITQTSPIMYAKALFYHGRVMLELDKEEEALKSFLAAKDVYERTKDHKMLALILEEIGMINRRQELFDDALSYFREALDTHIRLKDSLGIISVSQNIARVYLFKSQWDSCSYYYNNALEIAVKKNL
-28 SNEKSSIQLLIPGHG
+28 S
-43 LIRLIPNKFS
+43 
-53 QTEFI
+53 
-58 VKRLIKALEGGIN
+58 
-71 YIYLLLHVAF
+71 
-81 KKIDTIHF
+81 
-89 QWLPFVEVVGIE
+89 
-101 KYILYLLHVLSPQ
+101 
-114 TKVILTIHNIYPH
+114 
-127 GVKSMSD
+127 
-134 SGKQKYK
+134 
-141 KRFRDTCRNIDNII
+141 
-155 VHTESSKMEVIKE
+155 
-168 FDFVPD
+168 
-174 IISIVHHGVFI
+174 
-185 PKIRISKKEFLQKNK
+185 
-200 YVILQFGLQT
+200 
-210 YYKGTDILV
+210 
-219 DAVNLLPAE
+219 
-228 YSEKIETR
+228 
-236 IVGGVGESYLQ
+236 
-247 ELKGKDSNSLI
+247 
-258 HWKSYFLSNDELY
+258 
-271 EEINNSDVLVL
+271 
-282 PYREISQSGVL
+282 EIS
-293 LLSIAIEITILHELG
+293 ILHELG
-308 ILYRSMQNLSEA
+308 ILYRSMQELSEA

-357 RKYLMMSAN
+357 RKYLKMSAK

-372 QISAYDCLYFLEKD
+372 QISAFDCLYFLEKD

-428 RNDNL
+428 QNDNL
-433 QMKVRYTNFILW
+433 HMKVRYTNFMLW
-445 GTIAF
+445 GMIAF
-450 LFVVACMCYYY
+450 LIVVACMCYYY

-474 ELQIQE
+474 ESQIRE

-501 VLKENLVLE
+501 VLKENLMLE

-518 LNGKIVLLTM
+518 LNGKIILLTM
-528 QNKTLSEHLKA
+528 QNKTLSEHLKE
-539 LGGELNVGISSGS
+539 LGGELNVGTSSSS

-584 DLIYWNYVSRLLE
+584 DLMYWNYVTRLLE

-613 KFGLSH
+613 KFGLTH

-644 GISPQDD
+644 GVSPQDD
-651 LDLFLK
+651 LDTFLK

>member
-1 MKYLLVDLSGKVDNY
+1 MKTSFSIRIAFFFILSFLAVSCHRDTDALNMTFSKVEKCMDLCPDSALNLLKGIHDPEKLWGESQATYALLMTQAMDKNY
-16 DKALYQALEKEL
+16 MKFSSDSLIALALNYYTITQTSPIMYAKALFYHGRVMLELDKEEEALKFFLAAKDIYERTKDHKMLALIAEEVGMINRKQDLYDDALTNFREALTTYKQLKDSLSVISASLNIARVYLFKSEWDSCSLYYNNALE
-28 SNEKSSIQLLIPGHG
+28 IA
-43 LIRLIPNKFS
+43 
-53 QTEFI
+53 
-58 VKRLIKALEGGIN
+58 V
-71 YIYLLLHVAF
+71 
-81 KKIDTIHF
+81 
-89 QWLPFVEVVGIE
+89 
-101 KYILYLLHVLSPQ
+101 
-114 TKVILTIHNIYPH
+114 
-127 GVKSMSD
+127 
-134 SGKQKYK
+134 
-141 KRFRDTCRNIDNII
+141 
-155 VHTESSKMEVIKE
+155 
-168 FDFVPD
+168 
-174 IISIVHHGVFI
+174 
-185 PKIRISKKEFLQKNK
+185 QKN
-200 YVILQFGLQT
+200 
-210 YYKGTDILV
+210 
-219 DAVNLLPAE
+219 
-228 YSEKIETR
+228 
-236 IVGGVGESYLQ
+236 YL
-247 ELKGKDSNSLI
+247 S
-258 HWKSYFLSNDELY
+258 
-271 EEINNSDVLVL
+271 
-282 PYREISQSGVL
+282 
-293 LLSIAIEITILHELG
+293 EITILHELG

-357 RKYLMMSAN
+357 RKYLIMSAN

-501 VLKENLVLE
+501 VLKENLMLE

-528 QNKTLSEHLKA
+528 QNKTLSEHLKE

>member
-1 MKYLLVDLSGKVDNY
+1 MKTSFSIRIAFFFILSFLAVSCHRDTDALNMTFSKVEKCMDLCPDSALNLLKGIHDPEKLWGESQATYALLMTQAMDKNY
-16 DKALYQALEKEL
+16 MKFSSDSLIALALNYYTITQTSPIMYAKALFYHGRVMLELDKEEEALKSFLAAKDVYERTKDHKMLALIAEEVGMINRKQDLYDDALTNFREALTTYKQLKDSLSVISASLNIARVYLFKSEWDSCSLYYNNALE
-28 SNEKSSIQLLIPGHG
+28 IA
-43 LIRLIPNKFS
+43 
-53 QTEFI
+53 
-58 VKRLIKALEGGIN
+58 V
-71 YIYLLLHVAF
+71 
-81 KKIDTIHF
+81 
-89 QWLPFVEVVGIE
+89 
-101 KYILYLLHVLSPQ
+101 
-114 TKVILTIHNIYPH
+114 
-127 GVKSMSD
+127 
-134 SGKQKYK
+134 
-141 KRFRDTCRNIDNII
+141 
-155 VHTESSKMEVIKE
+155 
-168 FDFVPD
+168 
-174 IISIVHHGVFI
+174 
-185 PKIRISKKEFLQKNK
+185 QKN
-200 YVILQFGLQT
+200 
-210 YYKGTDILV
+210 
-219 DAVNLLPAE
+219 
-228 YSEKIETR
+228 
-236 IVGGVGESYLQ
+236 YL
-247 ELKGKDSNSLI
+247 S
-258 HWKSYFLSNDELY
+258 
-271 EEINNSDVLVL
+271 
-282 PYREISQSGVL
+282 
-293 LLSIAIEITILHELG
+293 EITILHELG

-357 RKYLMMSAN
+357 RKYLIMSAN

-501 VLKENLVLE
+501 VLKENLMLE

-528 QNKTLSEHLKA
+528 QNKTLSEHLKE

-644 GISPQDD
+644 GISPQDE
-651 LDLFLK
+651 LDHFLK

>member
-1 MKYLLVDLSGKVDNY
+1 MKTSFSIRIAFFFILSFLIVSCHRDMDALNMTFSKVEKCMDLCPDSALNLLKGIPEPEKLWGESQATYALLMTQAMDKNY
-16 DKALYQALEKEL
+16 MKFSSDSLIALALNYYTITQTSPIMYAKALFYHGRVMLELDKEEEALKSFLAAKDIYERIKDHKMLALIAEEVGMINRKQELYDDALKSFREALTVYKQLQDSLSIIGVCQNIARVYLFESKWDSCSLYYNNALEIATQKDYL
-28 SNEKSSIQLLIPGHG
+28 S
-43 LIRLIPNKFS
+43 
-53 QTEFI
+53 
-58 VKRLIKALEGGIN
+58 
-71 YIYLLLHVAF
+71 
-81 KKIDTIHF
+81 
-89 QWLPFVEVVGIE
+89 
-101 KYILYLLHVLSPQ
+101 
-114 TKVILTIHNIYPH
+114 
-127 GVKSMSD
+127 
-134 SGKQKYK
+134 
-141 KRFRDTCRNIDNII
+141 
-155 VHTESSKMEVIKE
+155 
-168 FDFVPD
+168 
-174 IISIVHHGVFI
+174 
-185 PKIRISKKEFLQKNK
+185 
-200 YVILQFGLQT
+200 
-210 YYKGTDILV
+210 
-219 DAVNLLPAE
+219 
-228 YSEKIETR
+228 
-236 IVGGVGESYLQ
+236 
-247 ELKGKDSNSLI
+247 
-258 HWKSYFLSNDELY
+258 
-271 EEINNSDVLVL
+271 
-282 PYREISQSGVL
+282 EIS
-293 LLSIAIEITILHELG
+293 ILHELG
-308 ILYRSMQNLSEA
+308 ILYRSMKELSKA

-357 RKYLMMSAN
+357 RKYLKMSAN

-386 IDNFE
+386 INNFE

-450 LFVVACMCYYY
+450 LFVVICMCYYY

-480 NEEEIERYQ
+480 NEEEIERYR

-501 VLKENLVLE
+501 VVKENLMLE

-528 QNKTLSEHLKA
+528 QNKTLSEHLRE
-539 LGGELNVGISSGS
+539 LGGELNVGISSSS

-574 EERQKLFSLF
+574 EERQKLFNLF

-613 KFGLSH
+613 KFGLTH

-651 LDLFLK
+651 LDTFLK

>member
-1 MKYLLVDLSGKVDNY
+1 MDLCPDSALNLLKGIPEPEKLWGESQATYALLMTQAMDKNYMKFSSDSLIALALNY
-16 DKALYQALEKEL
+16 YTITQTSPIMYAKALFYHGRVMLELDKEEEALKSFLAAKDVYERTKDHKMLALILEEIGMINRRQELFDDALSYFREALDTHIRLKDSLGIISVSQNIARVYLFKSQWDSCSYYYNNALEIAVKKNL
-28 SNEKSSIQLLIPGHG
+28 S
-43 LIRLIPNKFS
+43 
-53 QTEFI
+53 
-58 VKRLIKALEGGIN
+58 
-71 YIYLLLHVAF
+71 
-81 KKIDTIHF
+81 
-89 QWLPFVEVVGIE
+89 
-101 KYILYLLHVLSPQ
+101 
-114 TKVILTIHNIYPH
+114 
-127 GVKSMSD
+127 
-134 SGKQKYK
+134 
-141 KRFRDTCRNIDNII
+141 
-155 VHTESSKMEVIKE
+155 
-168 FDFVPD
+168 
-174 IISIVHHGVFI
+174 
-185 PKIRISKKEFLQKNK
+185 
-200 YVILQFGLQT
+200 
-210 YYKGTDILV
+210 
-219 DAVNLLPAE
+219 
-228 YSEKIETR
+228 
-236 IVGGVGESYLQ
+236 
-247 ELKGKDSNSLI
+247 
-258 HWKSYFLSNDELY
+258 
-271 EEINNSDVLVL
+271 
-282 PYREISQSGVL
+282 EIS
-293 LLSIAIEITILHELG
+293 ILHELG
-308 ILYRSMQNLSEA
+308 ILYRSMQELSEA

-357 RKYLMMSAN
+357 RKYLKMSAK

-372 QISAYDCLYFLEKD
+372 QISAFDCLYFLEKD

-428 RNDNL
+428 QNDNL
-433 QMKVRYTNFILW
+433 HMKVRYTNFMLW
-445 GTIAF
+445 GMIAF
-450 LFVVACMCYYY
+450 LIVVACMCYYY

-474 ELQIQE
+474 ESQIRE

-501 VLKENLVLE
+501 VLKENLMLE

-518 LNGKIVLLTM
+518 LNGKIILLTM
-528 QNKTLSEHLKA
+528 QNKTLSEHLKE
-539 LGGELNVGISSGS
+539 LGGELNVGTSSSS

-584 DLIYWNYVSRLLE
+584 DLMYWNYVTRLLE

-613 KFGLSH
+613 KFGLTH

-644 GISPQDD
+644 GVSPQDD
-651 LDLFLK
+651 LDTFLK

>member
-1 MKYLLVDLSGKVDNY
+1 MKTSFSIRIAFFFILSFLIVSCHRDMDALNMTFSKVEKCMDLCPDSALNLLKGIPEPEKLWGESQATYALLMTQAMDKNY
-16 DKALYQALEKEL
+16 MKFSSDSLIALALNYYTITQTSPVMYAKALFYHGRVMLELDKEEEALKFFLAAKDIYERTKDHKMLALIAEEVGMINRKQDLYDDALTNFREALTTYKQLKDSLSVISASLNIARVYLFKSEWDSCSLYYNNALE
-28 SNEKSSIQLLIPGHG
+28 IA
-43 LIRLIPNKFS
+43 
-53 QTEFI
+53 
-58 VKRLIKALEGGIN
+58 V
-71 YIYLLLHVAF
+71 
-81 KKIDTIHF
+81 
-89 QWLPFVEVVGIE
+89 
-101 KYILYLLHVLSPQ
+101 
-114 TKVILTIHNIYPH
+114 
-127 GVKSMSD
+127 
-134 SGKQKYK
+134 
-141 KRFRDTCRNIDNII
+141 
-155 VHTESSKMEVIKE
+155 
-168 FDFVPD
+168 
-174 IISIVHHGVFI
+174 
-185 PKIRISKKEFLQKNK
+185 QKN
-200 YVILQFGLQT
+200 
-210 YYKGTDILV
+210 
-219 DAVNLLPAE
+219 
-228 YSEKIETR
+228 
-236 IVGGVGESYLQ
+236 YL
-247 ELKGKDSNSLI
+247 S
-258 HWKSYFLSNDELY
+258 
-271 EEINNSDVLVL
+271 
-282 PYREISQSGVL
+282 
-293 LLSIAIEITILHELG
+293 EITILHELG

>member
-1 MKYLLVDLSGKVDNY
+1 MDLCPDSALNLLKGIHDPEKLWGESQATYALLMTQAMDKNYMKFSSDSLIALALNY
-16 DKALYQALEKEL
+16 YTITQTSPIMYAKALFYHGRVMLELDKEEEALKSFLAAKDVYERTKDHKMLALILEEIGMINRRQELFDDALSNFREALDTHIRLKDSLGIISVSQNIARVYLFKSQWDSCSYYYNNALEIAVKKNL
-28 SNEKSSIQLLIPGHG
+28 S
-43 LIRLIPNKFS
+43 
-53 QTEFI
+53 
-58 VKRLIKALEGGIN
+58 
-71 YIYLLLHVAF
+71 
-81 KKIDTIHF
+81 
-89 QWLPFVEVVGIE
+89 
-101 KYILYLLHVLSPQ
+101 
-114 TKVILTIHNIYPH
+114 
-127 GVKSMSD
+127 
-134 SGKQKYK
+134 
-141 KRFRDTCRNIDNII
+141 
-155 VHTESSKMEVIKE
+155 
-168 FDFVPD
+168 
-174 IISIVHHGVFI
+174 
-185 PKIRISKKEFLQKNK
+185 
-200 YVILQFGLQT
+200 
-210 YYKGTDILV
+210 
-219 DAVNLLPAE
+219 
-228 YSEKIETR
+228 
-236 IVGGVGESYLQ
+236 
-247 ELKGKDSNSLI
+247 
-258 HWKSYFLSNDELY
+258 
-271 EEINNSDVLVL
+271 
-282 PYREISQSGVL
+282 EIS
-293 LLSIAIEITILHELG
+293 ILHELG
-308 ILYRSMQNLSEA
+308 ILYRSMQELSEA

-357 RKYLMMSAN
+357 RKYLKMSAK

-372 QISAYDCLYFLEKD
+372 QISAFDCLYFLEKD

-428 RNDNL
+428 QNDNL
-433 QMKVRYTNFILW
+433 HMKVRYTNFMLW
-445 GTIAF
+445 GMIAF
-450 LFVVACMCYYY
+450 LIVVACMCYYY

-474 ELQIQE
+474 ESQIRE

-501 VLKENLVLE
+501 VLKENLMLE

-518 LNGKIVLLTM
+518 LNGKIILLTM
-528 QNKTLSEHLKA
+528 QNKTLSEHLKE
-539 LGGELNVGISSGS
+539 LGGELNKRTSSSS

-584 DLIYWNYVSRLLE
+584 DLMYWNYVTRLLE

-613 KFGLSH
+613 KFGLTH

-644 GISPQDD
+644 GVSPQDD
-651 LDLFLK
+651 LDTFLK

>member
-1 MKYLLVDLSGKVDNY
+1 MKTSFSIRIAFFFILSFLAVSCHRDTDALNMTFSKVEKCMDLCPDSALNLLKGIHDPEKLWGESQATYALLMTQAMDKNY
-16 DKALYQALEKEL
+16 MKFSSDSLIALALNYYTITQTSPIMYAKALFYHGRVMLELDKEEEALKSFLAAKDVYERTKDHKMLALIAEEVGMINRKQDLYDDALTNFREALTTYKQLKDSLSVISASLNIARVYLFKSEWDSCSLYYNNALE
-28 SNEKSSIQLLIPGHG
+28 IA
-43 LIRLIPNKFS
+43 
-53 QTEFI
+53 
-58 VKRLIKALEGGIN
+58 V
-71 YIYLLLHVAF
+71 
-81 KKIDTIHF
+81 
-89 QWLPFVEVVGIE
+89 
-101 KYILYLLHVLSPQ
+101 
-114 TKVILTIHNIYPH
+114 
-127 GVKSMSD
+127 
-134 SGKQKYK
+134 
-141 KRFRDTCRNIDNII
+141 
-155 VHTESSKMEVIKE
+155 
-168 FDFVPD
+168 
-174 IISIVHHGVFI
+174 
-185 PKIRISKKEFLQKNK
+185 QKN
-200 YVILQFGLQT
+200 
-210 YYKGTDILV
+210 
-219 DAVNLLPAE
+219 
-228 YSEKIETR
+228 
-236 IVGGVGESYLQ
+236 YL
-247 ELKGKDSNSLI
+247 S
-258 HWKSYFLSNDELY
+258 
-271 EEINNSDVLVL
+271 
-282 PYREISQSGVL
+282 
-293 LLSIAIEITILHELG
+293 EITILHELG

-357 RKYLMMSAN
+357 RKYLIMSAN

-501 VLKENLVLE
+501 VLKENLMLE

-518 LNGKIVLLTM
+518 PNGKIVLLTM
-528 QNKTLSEHLKA
+528 QNKTLSEHLKE

>member
-1 MKYLLVDLSGKVDNY
+1 MKTSFSIRIAFFFILSFLIVSCHRDMDALNMTFSNVEKCMDLCPDSALNLLKGIPEPEKLWGESQATYALLMTQAMDKNY
-16 DKALYQALEKEL
+16 MKFSSDSLIALALNYYTITQTSPIMYAKALFYHGRVMLELDKEEEALKSFLAAKDVYERTKDHKMLALILEEIGMINRRQELFDDALSNFREALDTHIRLKDSLGIISVSQNIARVYLFKSQWDSCSYYYNNALEIAVKKNL
-28 SNEKSSIQLLIPGHG
+28 S
-43 LIRLIPNKFS
+43 
-53 QTEFI
+53 
-58 VKRLIKALEGGIN
+58 
-71 YIYLLLHVAF
+71 
-81 KKIDTIHF
+81 
-89 QWLPFVEVVGIE
+89 
-101 KYILYLLHVLSPQ
+101 
-114 TKVILTIHNIYPH
+114 
-127 GVKSMSD
+127 
-134 SGKQKYK
+134 
-141 KRFRDTCRNIDNII
+141 
-155 VHTESSKMEVIKE
+155 
-168 FDFVPD
+168 
-174 IISIVHHGVFI
+174 
-185 PKIRISKKEFLQKNK
+185 
-200 YVILQFGLQT
+200 
-210 YYKGTDILV
+210 
-219 DAVNLLPAE
+219 
-228 YSEKIETR
+228 
-236 IVGGVGESYLQ
+236 
-247 ELKGKDSNSLI
+247 
-258 HWKSYFLSNDELY
+258 
-271 EEINNSDVLVL
+271 
-282 PYREISQSGVL
+282 EIS
-293 LLSIAIEITILHELG
+293 ILHELG
-308 ILYRSMQNLSEA
+308 ILYRSMQELSEA

-343 LGYLYMQMGQTENA
+343 LGYLYMQMGQTEDA
-357 RKYLMMSAN
+357 RKYLKMSAK

-372 QISAYDCLYFLEKD
+372 QISAFDCLYFLEKD

-403 TNAMEELNSRELI
+403 TNAMEELNSRDLI

-428 RNDNL
+428 QNDNL
-433 QMKVRYTNFILW
+433 QMKVRYTNFMLW
-445 GTIAF
+445 GMIAF
-450 LFVVACMCYYY
+450 LIVVACMCYYY

-474 ELQIQE
+474 ESQIRE

-501 VLKENLVLE
+501 VLKENLMLE

-518 LNGKIVLLTM
+518 LNGKIILLTM
-528 QNKTLSEHLKA
+528 QNKTLSEHLKE
-539 LGGELNVGISSGS
+539 LGGELNVGTSSSS

-584 DLIYWNYVSRLLE
+584 DLMYWNYVTRLLE

-613 KFGLSH
+613 KFGLTH

-644 GISPQDD
+644 GVSPQDD
-651 LDLFLK
+651 LDTFLK

>member
-1 MKYLLVDLSGKVDNY
+1 MDLCPDSALNLLKGIHDPENLWGESQATYALLMTQAMDKNYMKFSSDSLIALALNY
-16 DKALYQALEKEL
+16 YTITQTSPIMYAKALFYHGRVMLELDKEEEALKSFLAAKDVYERTKDHKMLALILEEIGMINRRQELFDDALSYFREALDTHIRLKDSLGIISVSQNIARVYLFKSQWDSCSYYYNNALEIAVKKNL
-28 SNEKSSIQLLIPGHG
+28 S
-43 LIRLIPNKFS
+43 
-53 QTEFI
+53 
-58 VKRLIKALEGGIN
+58 
-71 YIYLLLHVAF
+71 
-81 KKIDTIHF
+81 
-89 QWLPFVEVVGIE
+89 
-101 KYILYLLHVLSPQ
+101 
-114 TKVILTIHNIYPH
+114 
-127 GVKSMSD
+127 
-134 SGKQKYK
+134 
-141 KRFRDTCRNIDNII
+141 
-155 VHTESSKMEVIKE
+155 
-168 FDFVPD
+168 
-174 IISIVHHGVFI
+174 
-185 PKIRISKKEFLQKNK
+185 
-200 YVILQFGLQT
+200 
-210 YYKGTDILV
+210 
-219 DAVNLLPAE
+219 
-228 YSEKIETR
+228 
-236 IVGGVGESYLQ
+236 
-247 ELKGKDSNSLI
+247 
-258 HWKSYFLSNDELY
+258 
-271 EEINNSDVLVL
+271 
-282 PYREISQSGVL
+282 EIS
-293 LLSIAIEITILHELG
+293 ILHELG
-308 ILYRSMQNLSEA
+308 ILYRSMQELSEA

-357 RKYLMMSAN
+357 RKYLKMSAK

-372 QISAYDCLYFLEKD
+372 QISAFDCLYFLEKD

-428 RNDNL
+428 QNDNL
-433 QMKVRYTNFILW
+433 HMKVRYTNFMLW
-445 GTIAF
+445 GMIAF
-450 LFVVACMCYYY
+450 LIVVACMCYYY

-474 ELQIQE
+474 ESQIRE

-501 VLKENLVLE
+501 VLKENLMLE

-518 LNGKIVLLTM
+518 LNGKIILLTM
-528 QNKTLSEHLKA
+528 QNKTLSEHLKE
-539 LGGELNVGISSGS
+539 LGGELNVGTSSSS

-584 DLIYWNYVSRLLE
+584 DLMYWNYVTRLLE

-613 KFGLSH
+613 KFGLTH

-644 GISPQDD
+644 GVSPQDD
-651 LDLFLK
+651 LDTFLK

>member
-1 MKYLLVDLSGKVDNY
+1 MKTPSSIRIAFYFILSFLAVSCHRDSDALNMTFSKVEKCMDLCPDSALNLLKGIPDPEKLRGKSQATYALLMTQAMDKNYMKFSSDSLIALALNYYTIIQTPPVMYAKTLFYHGRVMLELDKEEEALKSFLAAKDIYERTKDHKMLALIAEEVGMINRKQDLYDDALTNFREALTTYKQLKDSLSVISASLNIARVYLFKSEWDSCS
-16 DKALYQALEKEL
+16 LYYNNALE
-28 SNEKSSIQLLIPGHG
+28 IA
-43 LIRLIPNKFS
+43 
-53 QTEFI
+53 
-58 VKRLIKALEGGIN
+58 V
-71 YIYLLLHVAF
+71 
-81 KKIDTIHF
+81 
-89 QWLPFVEVVGIE
+89 
-101 KYILYLLHVLSPQ
+101 
-114 TKVILTIHNIYPH
+114 
-127 GVKSMSD
+127 
-134 SGKQKYK
+134 
-141 KRFRDTCRNIDNII
+141 
-155 VHTESSKMEVIKE
+155 
-168 FDFVPD
+168 
-174 IISIVHHGVFI
+174 
-185 PKIRISKKEFLQKNK
+185 QKN
-200 YVILQFGLQT
+200 
-210 YYKGTDILV
+210 
-219 DAVNLLPAE
+219 
-228 YSEKIETR
+228 
-236 IVGGVGESYLQ
+236 YL
-247 ELKGKDSNSLI
+247 S
-258 HWKSYFLSNDELY
+258 
-271 EEINNSDVLVL
+271 
-282 PYREISQSGVL
+282 
-293 LLSIAIEITILHELG
+293 EITILHELG
-308 ILYRSMQNLSEA
+308 ILYRSMQNLPEA
-320 ERYFLAAY
+320 ERCFLAAY
-328 EKETD
+328 EKEAD

-474 ELQIQE
+474 ELQIRE

-489 QEIEDIQISKDQ
+489 QEIEGIQISKDQ
-501 VLKENLVLE
+501 VLKENLMLE

-528 QNKTLSEHLKA
+528 QNKTLSEHLKE

-619 EELSCIFHTTS
+619 EELSRIFHTTS

-644 GISPQDD
+644 GIPPQDD

>member
-1 MKYLLVDLSGKVDNY
+1 MKTSFSIRIAFFFILSFLAVSCHRDTDALNMTFSKVEKCMDLCPDSALNLLKGIPEPEKLWGESQATYALLMTQAMDKNY
-16 DKALYQALEKEL
+16 MKFSSDSLIALALNYHTITQTSPIMYAKALFYHGRVMLELDKEEEALKSFLAAKDVYERTKDHKMLALIAEEVGMINRKQDLYDDALTNFREALTTYKQLKDSLSVISASLNIARVYLFKSEWDSCSLYYNNALE
-28 SNEKSSIQLLIPGHG
+28 IA
-43 LIRLIPNKFS
+43 
-53 QTEFI
+53 
-58 VKRLIKALEGGIN
+58 V
-71 YIYLLLHVAF
+71 
-81 KKIDTIHF
+81 
-89 QWLPFVEVVGIE
+89 
-101 KYILYLLHVLSPQ
+101 
-114 TKVILTIHNIYPH
+114 
-127 GVKSMSD
+127 
-134 SGKQKYK
+134 
-141 KRFRDTCRNIDNII
+141 
-155 VHTESSKMEVIKE
+155 
-168 FDFVPD
+168 
-174 IISIVHHGVFI
+174 
-185 PKIRISKKEFLQKNK
+185 QKN
-200 YVILQFGLQT
+200 
-210 YYKGTDILV
+210 
-219 DAVNLLPAE
+219 
-228 YSEKIETR
+228 
-236 IVGGVGESYLQ
+236 YL
-247 ELKGKDSNSLI
+247 S
-258 HWKSYFLSNDELY
+258 
-271 EEINNSDVLVL
+271 
-282 PYREISQSGVL
+282 
-293 LLSIAIEITILHELG
+293 EITILHELG

-357 RKYLMMSAN
+357 RKYLIMSAN

-501 VLKENLVLE
+501 VLKENLMLE

-528 QNKTLSEHLKA
+528 QNKTLSEHLKE